1 MSAKN
6 IHEMLN
12 NSNSM
17 DENIY
22 RDNKMDSSVF
32 AQQKLKN
39 SQHFETLAIGNFIE
53 IGNSGEK
60 SNITLNVS
68 KNKK

>member
-32 AQQKLKN
+32 AQ
-39 SQHFETLAIGNFIE
+39 
-53 IGNSGEK
+53 
-60 SNITLNVS
+60 
-68 KNKK
+68 